1 MVSPQMREDLHV
13 INTQAKHARIAMNDQ
28 MKTVDESP
36 SRAEQDTSE

>member
-1 MVSPQMREDLHV
+1 MVSPRMREDFYV
-13 INTQAKHARIAMNDQ
+13 IKTQAKHARIALNDL